1 MSKIKF
7 IIGTFLCLSIY
18 SLSFAQVLDDF
29 DDSPAAK
36 VEQAREQFI
45 TEKLNLSNQ
54 EADAFWKVYYEY
66 KDKEEKIKNNYR
78 PAKGLRNMSDEDA
91 HTFVLSRFEM
101 DSKLL
106 QLKKDYYQEFQ
117 KIIGSKRVI
126 QYTRAEKA
134 FRQEVL
140 RRFKENRKR
149 KLKRQGRN
157 E

>member
-1 MSKIKF
+1 MSKLKF
-7 IIGTFLCLSIY
+7 IIGTFLCLSLS

-36 VEQAREQFI
+36 VEKAREQFI

-54 EADAFWKVYYEY
+54 EADAFWQVYYEY
-66 KDKEEKIKNNYR
+66 KDNEEKIKNKYR
-78 PAKGLRNMSDEDA
+78 PGKGLRNMSDEDA
-91 HTFVLSRFEM
+91 NAFILSRFEM
-101 DSKLL
+101 DGKLL
-106 QLKKDYYQEFQ
+106 QLKKDYYQKFQ
-117 KIIGSKRVI
+117 KIIGPKRII

-149 KLKRQGRN
+149 KLKRNGRN

>member
-1 MSKIKF
+1 MSKLKF
-7 IIGTFLCLSIY
+7 IIGTFLCLSLS

-36 VEQAREQFI
+36 VEKAREQFI

-54 EADAFWKVYYEY
+54 EADAFWQVYYEY
-66 KDKEEKIKNNYR
+66 KDNEEKIKNKYR
-78 PAKGLRNMSDEDA
+78 PGKGLRNMSDEDA
-91 HTFVLSRFEM
+91 NAFILSRFEM
-101 DSKLL
+101 DGKLL
-106 QLKKDYYQEFQ
+106 QLKKDYYQKFQ
-117 KIIGSKRVI
+117 KIIGPKRVI

-149 KLKRQGRN
+149 KFKRNGRN